1 MYNLDL
7 RIMNEVNQCD
17 YDPNMKSLIINNIK
31 ELMNSPLR
39 YSDVREY
46 IRLWNRD
53 KIIMVWFPM
62 KIFLQQ
68 KPYQTPIQI
77 YLPKNFPY
85 VPPLIYLEVS
95 AGCGINNKNPNINV
109 NTKEIK
115 VNSMSYWNASTPMSN
130 ILTEIYNSFSK
141 NFPIYRNTPNTINRP
156 QNTFY
161 NVLNSGVNQ
170 LANQVSNQGYN
181 FNPGANFYNNPVNN
195 NVIPQNSNVQIYN
208 SNNNIYQNDPPE
220 EQIKKIIINHFIENN
235 LQKIKEEKNKLSQQ
249 ENKLKNY
256 QNEFKIANDKIDNFM
271 NNQGTIFNN
280 CQNDINTLNN
290 KIMELIQYN
299 QSRQNEGLTKE
310 NFMNFIQISDTKTIS
325 LIAKEAFLEE
335 LLMFIKKAVEKNKI
349 DFSDAVKVI
358 RSNSRTLFETRYM
371 REKRTSTNY
380 MI

>member
-290 KIMELIQYN
+290 KIMELTQYN

>member
-46 IRLWNRD
+46 IRQWNRD

-220 EQIKKIIINHFIENN
+220 EQIKKIIINHFIEKN

-249 ENKLKNY
+249 ETRLKNY

-271 NNQGTIFNN
+271 NNQGAIFNN

-290 KIMELIQYN
+290 KIMELTQYN

>member
-46 IRLWNRD
+46 IRQWNRD

-195 NVIPQNSNVQIYN
+195 NVIAQNSNVQIYN

-220 EQIKKIIINHFIENN
+220 EQIKKIIINHFIEKN

-249 ENKLKNY
+249 ETKLKNY

-271 NNQGTIFNN
+271 NNQGAIFNN

-290 KIMELIQYN
+290 KIMELTQYN

>member
-46 IRLWNRD
+46 IRQWNRD

-181 FNPGANFYNNPVNN
+181 FNPGVNFYNNPVNN
-195 NVIPQNSNVQIYN
+195 NVIAQNSNVQIYN

-220 EQIKKIIINHFIENN
+220 EQIKEIIINHFIEKN

-249 ENKLKNY
+249 ESRLKNY

-290 KIMELIQYN
+290 KIMELTQYN

>member
-46 IRLWNRD
+46 IRQWNRD

-195 NVIPQNSNVQIYN
+195 NVIGQNSNVQIYN

>member
-46 IRLWNRD
+46 IRQWNRD

-62 KIFLQQ
+62 RIFLQQ

-95 AGCGINNKNPNINV
+95 AGCGINNKNPNINI

-130 ILTEIYNSFSK
+130 ILNEIFNSFSK
-141 NFPIYRNTPNTINRP
+141 NFPIYRNNPNTINRP

-170 LANQVSNQGYN
+170 LANQATNQGYN

-195 NVIPQNSNVQIYN
+195 NVIGQNSNVQIYN

>member
-46 IRLWNRD
+46 IRQWNRD

-220 EQIKKIIINHFIENN
+220 EQIKKIIINHFIEKN

-271 NNQGTIFNN
+271 NNQGAIFNN

-290 KIMELIQYN
+290 KIMELTQYN

>member
-46 IRLWNRD
+46 IRQWNRD

-95 AGCGINNKNPNINV
+95 AGCGINNKNPNINI

-130 ILTEIYNSFSK
+130 ILNEIFNSFSK

-195 NVIPQNSNVQIYN
+195 NVIGQNSNVQIYN

-290 KIMELIQYN
+290 KIMELTQYN

>member
-46 IRLWNRD
+46 IRQWNRD

-220 EQIKKIIINHFIENN
+220 EQIKKIIINHFIETN

-249 ENKLKNY
+249 ETKLKNY

-271 NNQGTIFNN
+271 NNQGAIFNN

-290 KIMELIQYN
+290 KIMELTQYN

>member
-46 IRLWNRD
+46 IRQWNRD

-85 VPPLIYLEVS
+85 IPPLIYLEVS
-95 AGCGINNKNPNINV
+95 AGCGINNKNPNINE
-109 NTKEIK
+109 NNKEIK

-220 EQIKKIIINHFIENN
+220 EQIKKIIINHFIEKN

-249 ENKLKNY
+249 ETKLKNY
-256 QNEFKIANDKIDNFM
+256 QNEFKIVNDKIDNFM
-271 NNQGTIFNN
+271 NNQGAIFNN

-290 KIMELIQYN
+290 KIMELTQYN

>member
-46 IRLWNRD
+46 IRQWNRD

-62 KIFLQQ
+62 RIFLQQ

-95 AGCGINNKNPNINV
+95 AGCGINNKNPNINI

-141 NFPIYRNTPNTINRP
+141 NFPIYRNNPNTINRP

-195 NVIPQNSNVQIYN
+195 NVIGQNSNVQIYN

>member
-46 IRLWNRD
+46 IRQWNRD

-62 KIFLQQ
+62 RIFLQQ

-95 AGCGINNKNPNINV
+95 AGCGINNKNPNINI

-130 ILTEIYNSFSK
+130 ILNEIFNSFSK
-141 NFPIYRNTPNTINRP
+141 NFPIYRNNPNTINRP

-170 LANQVSNQGYN
+170 LANQATNQGYN

-195 NVIPQNSNVQIYN
+195 NVIGQNSNVQIYN

-271 NNQGTIFNN
+271 NNQGAIFNN

>member
-195 NVIPQNSNVQIYN
+195 NVIGQNSNVQIYN

-220 EQIKKIIINHFIENN
+220 EQIKKIIIIHFIEKN

-249 ENKLKNY
+249 ETRLKNY

-271 NNQGTIFNN
+271 NNQGAIFNN

-290 KIMELIQYN
+290 KIMELTQYN

>member
-46 IRLWNRD
+46 IRQWNRD

-95 AGCGINNKNPNINV
+95 AGCGINNKNPNINI

-195 NVIPQNSNVQIYN
+195 NVIGQNSNVQIYN

-290 KIMELIQYN
+290 KIMELTQYN

>member
-46 IRLWNRD
+46 IRQWNRD

-95 AGCGINNKNPNINV
+95 AGCGINNKNPNINI

-130 ILTEIYNSFSK
+130 ILNEIFNSFSK
-141 NFPIYRNTPNTINRP
+141 NFPIYRNNPNTINRP

-170 LANQVSNQGYN
+170 LANQATNQGYN

-195 NVIPQNSNVQIYN
+195 NVIGQNSNVQIYN

>member
-46 IRLWNRD
+46 IRQWNRD

-195 NVIPQNSNVQIYN
+195 NVIAQNSNVQIYN

-249 ENKLKNY
+249 ETKLKNY

-290 KIMELIQYN
+290 KIMELTQYN

>member
-46 IRLWNRD
+46 IRQWNRD

-195 NVIPQNSNVQIYN
+195 NVIAQNSNVQIYN

-220 EQIKKIIINHFIENN
+220 EQIKKIIINHFIEKN

-249 ENKLKNY
+249 ESRLKNY

>member
-46 IRLWNRD
+46 IRQWNRD

-195 NVIPQNSNVQIYN
+195 NVIAQNSNVQIYN

-220 EQIKKIIINHFIENN
+220 EQIKKIIINHFIEKN

-249 ENKLKNY
+249 ETRLKNY

-271 NNQGTIFNN
+271 NNQGAIFNN

-290 KIMELIQYN
+290 KIMELTQYN

>member
-195 NVIPQNSNVQIYN
+195 NVIGQNSNVQIYN

-220 EQIKKIIINHFIENN
+220 EQIKKIIINHFIEKN

-249 ENKLKNY
+249 ESRLKNY
-256 QNEFKIANDKIDNFM
+256 QNEFKTANDKIDNFM
-271 NNQGTIFNN
+271 NNQGAIFNN

>member
-31 ELMNSPLR
+31 ELMNSPLK

-46 IRLWNRD
+46 IRQWNRD

-220 EQIKKIIINHFIENN
+220 EQIKKIIINHFIEKN

-249 ENKLKNY
+249 ETKLKNY

-271 NNQGTIFNN
+271 NNQGAIFNN

-290 KIMELIQYN
+290 KIMELTQYN

>member
-46 IRLWNRD
+46 IRQWNRD

-85 VPPLIYLEVS
+85 IPPLIYLEVS

-195 NVIPQNSNVQIYN
+195 NVIAQNSNVQIYN

-220 EQIKKIIINHFIENN
+220 EQIKKIIINHFIEKN

-249 ENKLKNY
+249 ETRLKNY
-256 QNEFKIANDKIDNFM
+256 QNEFKTANDKIDNFM
-271 NNQGTIFNN
+271 NNQGAIFNN

-290 KIMELIQYN
+290 KIMELTQYN

>member
-46 IRLWNRD
+46 IRQWNRD

-62 KIFLQQ
+62 RIFLQQ

-95 AGCGINNKNPNINV
+95 AGCGINNKNPNINI

-141 NFPIYRNTPNTINRP
+141 NFPIYRNNPNTINRP

-170 LANQVSNQGYN
+170 LANQATNQGYN

-195 NVIPQNSNVQIYN
+195 NVIGQNSNVQIYN

>member
-46 IRLWNRD
+46 IRQWNRD

-220 EQIKKIIINHFIENN
+220 EQIKKIIINHFIEKN

-249 ENKLKNY
+249 ETKLKNY

-271 NNQGTIFNN
+271 NNQGAIFNN

-290 KIMELIQYN
+290 KIMELTQYN

>member
-220 EQIKKIIINHFIENN
+220 EQIKKIIINHFIEKN

-249 ENKLKNY
+249 ESRLKNY
-256 QNEFKIANDKIDNFM
+256 QNEFKTANDKIDNFM
-271 NNQGTIFNN
+271 NNQGAIFNN

-290 KIMELIQYN
+290 KIMELTQYN

>member
-46 IRLWNRD
+46 IRQWNRD

-85 VPPLIYLEVS
+85 IPPLIYLEVS

-195 NVIPQNSNVQIYN
+195 NVIAQNSNVQIYN

-249 ENKLKNY
+249 ETRLKNY

-271 NNQGTIFNN
+271 NNQGAIFNN

-290 KIMELIQYN
+290 KIMELTQYN

>member
-46 IRLWNRD
+46 IRQWNRD

-85 VPPLIYLEVS
+85 IPPLIYLEVS

-170 LANQVSNQGYN
+170 LDNQVSNQGYN

-220 EQIKKIIINHFIENN
+220 EQIKKIIINHFIEKN

-249 ENKLKNY
+249 ETKLKNY

-271 NNQGTIFNN
+271 NNQGAIFNN

-290 KIMELIQYN
+290 KIMELTQYN

-380 MI
+380 MR

>member
-46 IRLWNRD
+46 IRQWNRD

-62 KIFLQQ
+62 RIFLQQ

-220 EQIKKIIINHFIENN
+220 EQIKKIIINHFIEKN

-249 ENKLKNY
+249 ETKLKNY

-271 NNQGTIFNN
+271 NNQGAIFNN

>member
-46 IRLWNRD
+46 IRQWNRD

-62 KIFLQQ
+62 RIFLQQ

-130 ILTEIYNSFSK
+130 ILNEIFNSFSK
-141 NFPIYRNTPNTINRP
+141 NFPIYRNNPNTINRP

-170 LANQVSNQGYN
+170 LANQATNQGYN

-195 NVIPQNSNVQIYN
+195 NVIAQNSNVQIYN

-290 KIMELIQYN
+290 KIMELTQYN

>member
-46 IRLWNRD
+46 IRQWNRD

-62 KIFLQQ
+62 RILLQQ

-85 VPPLIYLEVS
+85 VPPLIYLEVNV
-95 AGCGINNKNPNINV
+95 GCGINNKNPNINV

-130 ILTEIYNSFSK
+130 ILNEIHISFSK

-170 LANQVSNQGYN
+170 LANQVTNQGYN

-195 NVIPQNSNVQIYN
+195 NVIGQNSNVQIYN
-208 SNNNIYQNDPPE
+208 SNNNIYQNEPPE
-220 EQIKKIIINHFIENN
+220 EQIKKIIINHFIEKN

-249 ENKLKNY
+249 ETRLKNY

-271 NNQGTIFNN
+271 NNQGIIFNN

-290 KIMELIQYN
+290 KIMELTQYN

>member
-46 IRLWNRD
+46 IRQWNRD

-85 VPPLIYLEVS
+85 IPPLIYLEVS

-220 EQIKKIIINHFIENN
+220 EQIKKIIINHFIEKN

-249 ENKLKNY
+249 ETRLKNY
-256 QNEFKIANDKIDNFM
+256 QNEFKTANDKIDNFM
-271 NNQGTIFNN
+271 NNQGAIFNN

-290 KIMELIQYN
+290 KIMELTQYN

>member
-46 IRLWNRD
+46 IRQWNRD

-95 AGCGINNKNPNINV
+95 AGCGINNKNPNINI

-130 ILTEIYNSFSK
+130 ILNEIFNSFSK
-141 NFPIYRNTPNTINRP
+141 NFPIYRNNPNTINRP

-170 LANQVSNQGYN
+170 LANQATNQGYN

-195 NVIPQNSNVQIYN
+195 NVIGQNSNVQIYN

-349 DFSDAVKVI
+349 DFSDAVKAI

>member
-1 MYNLDL
+1 
-7 RIMNEVNQCD
+7 
-17 YDPNMKSLIINNIK
+17 
-31 ELMNSPLR
+31 
-39 YSDVREY
+39 
-46 IRLWNRD
+46 
-53 KIIMVWFPM
+53 
-62 KIFLQQ
+62 
-68 KPYQTPIQI
+68 
-77 YLPKNFPY
+77 
-85 VPPLIYLEVS
+85 
-95 AGCGINNKNPNINV
+95 
-109 NTKEIK
+109 
-115 VNSMSYWNASTPMSN
+115 MSYWNASTPMSN
-130 ILTEIYNSFSK
+130 ILNEIFNSFSK
-141 NFPIYRNTPNTINRP
+141 NFPIYRNNPNTINRP
-156 QNTFY
+156 QNTFN

-170 LANQVSNQGYN
+170 LANQATNQGYN

-195 NVIPQNSNVQIYN
+195 NVIGQNSNVQIYN

>member
-46 IRLWNRD
+46 IRQWNRD

-85 VPPLIYLEVS
+85 IPPLIYLEVS

-220 EQIKKIIINHFIENN
+220 EQIKKIIINHFIEKN

-249 ENKLKNY
+249 ETKLKNY

-271 NNQGTIFNN
+271 NNQGAIFNN

-290 KIMELIQYN
+290 KIMELTQYN

>member
-46 IRLWNRD
+46 IRQWNRD

-95 AGCGINNKNPNINV
+95 AGCGINNKNPNINI

-130 ILTEIYNSFSK
+130 ILNEIFNSFSK
-141 NFPIYRNTPNTINRP
+141 NFPIYRNNPNTINRP

-195 NVIPQNSNVQIYN
+195 NVIGQNSNVQIYN

-220 EQIKKIIINHFIENN
+220 EQIKKIIINHFIEKN

-271 NNQGTIFNN
+271 NNQGAIFNN

-290 KIMELIQYN
+290 KIMELTQYN

>member
-46 IRLWNRD
+46 IRQWNRD

-85 VPPLIYLEVS
+85 IPPLIYLEVS

-220 EQIKKIIINHFIENN
+220 EQIKKIIINHFIEKN

-249 ENKLKNY
+249 ETRLKNY

-271 NNQGTIFNN
+271 NNQGAIFNN

-290 KIMELIQYN
+290 KIMELTQYN

>member
-46 IRLWNRD
+46 IRQWNRD

-62 KIFLQQ
+62 RILLQQ

-85 VPPLIYLEVS
+85 VPPLIYLEVNV
-95 AGCGINNKNPNINV
+95 GCGINNKNPNINV

-130 ILTEIYNSFSK
+130 ILNEIHISFSK

-170 LANQVSNQGYN
+170 LANQVTNQGYN

-195 NVIPQNSNVQIYN
+195 NVIGQNSNVQIYN
-208 SNNNIYQNDPPE
+208 SNNNIYQNEPPE

-249 ENKLKNY
+249 ETRLKNY

-271 NNQGTIFNN
+271 NNQGAIFNN

-290 KIMELIQYN
+290 KIMELTQYN

>member
-1 MYNLDL
+1 MSLRDLLDKL
-7 RIMNEVNQCD
+7 DD
-17 YDPNMKSLIINNIK
+17 YDIYSYYIGQFKPGK
-31 ELMNSPLR
+31 LMNSPLR

-95 AGCGINNKNPNINV
+95 AGCGINNKNPNINI

-130 ILTEIYNSFSK
+130 ILNEIFNSFSK
-141 NFPIYRNTPNTINRP
+141 NFPIYRNNPNTINRP

-220 EQIKKIIINHFIENN
+220 EQIKKIIINHFIEKN

-249 ENKLKNY
+249 ESRLKNY
-256 QNEFKIANDKIDNFM
+256 QNEFKTANDKIDNFM
-271 NNQGTIFNN
+271 NNQGAIFNN

-290 KIMELIQYN
+290 KIMELTQYN

>member
-220 EQIKKIIINHFIENN
+220 EQIKKIIINHFIEKN

-249 ENKLKNY
+249 ETKLKNY

-271 NNQGTIFNN
+271 NNQGAIFNN

-290 KIMELIQYN
+290 KIMELTQYN

>member
-46 IRLWNRD
+46 IRQWNRD

-95 AGCGINNKNPNINV
+95 AGCGINNKNPNINI

-141 NFPIYRNTPNTINRP
+141 NFPIYRNNPNTINRP

-170 LANQVSNQGYN
+170 LANQATNQGYN

-195 NVIPQNSNVQIYN
+195 NVIGQNSNVQIYN